1 MDLVVQPKSL
11 GGQTQDR
18 KGSGEKNRTKVIMGA
33 LVPLMFF
40 FVFVLGIAQ
49 SSITIKTYADA
60 KKAQD
65 TSYNFSIFTLAFSLI
80 GMLISGGMIFSAIKG
95 PAAAPDAVP
104 AAAANNSKLVAKL
117 ENLAEQIKQKA
128 N

>member
-1 MDLVVQPKSL
+1 
-11 GGQTQDR
+11 
-18 KGSGEKNRTKVIMGA
+18 MGA

-49 SSITIKTYADA
+49 SSITIKMYLDT
-60 KKAQD
+60 KKATD
-65 TSYNFSIFTLAFSLI
+65 TSYNFSIFTLAVSII
-80 GMLISGGMIFSAIKG
+80 GMLISGGMIYSDIKG

-104 AAAANNSKLVAKL
+104 ASAANNNKLVAKL
-117 ENLAEQIKQKA
+117 ENLAEQIKQKG

>member
-1 MDLVVQPKSL
+1 MD
-11 GGQTQDR
+11 
-18 KGSGEKNRTKVIMGA
+18 A
-33 LVPLMFF
+33 LVPMMFF

-65 TSYNFSIFTLAFSLI
+65 GSYKFSIFTLVFSII
-80 GMLISGGMIFSAIKG
+80 GMLISGGMIYRAVKG
-95 PAAAPDAVP
+95 PAAAAPNAGP
-104 AAAANNSKLVAKL
+104 AAASTNNKLAAKL
-117 ENLAEQIKQKA
+117 ENLAEQIKQKG

>member
-1 MDLVVQPKSL
+1 
-11 GGQTQDR
+11 
-18 KGSGEKNRTKVIMGA
+18 MGA

-40 FVFVLGIAQ
+40 IVFVLGIAQ

-80 GMLISGGMIFSAIKG
+80 GMLISGGMIYSAVKG

-104 AAAANNSKLVAKL
+104 AAAAVNNKLAVKL
-117 ENLAEQIKQKA
+117 ENLVEQIKQKA
-128 N
+128 I